1 MRALGARGRRFD
13 PCRPDH
19 RRIPINIEALISDI
33 PNPIYVGYRGSH
45 VHGTYVPSND
55 PNSIDDIDLLS
66 IFIGPKEHYLGFG
79 RRDNYEKFIGEYD
92 IVAYEIRK
100 FFGLLLKG
108 NPNVLHALWIDR
120 QFLLLTTDWW
130 DLIIENRELFS
141 SKQAFFSF
149 SGYARSQLRRMTHYK
164 FEGYM
169 GQKRK
174 ALVEQHGYDT
184 KNASHLIRL
193 LRMGIEF
200 LRTGELTVTRPDAR
214 ELLDIKQGKWTLE
227 RVQAE
232 ANELFENISE
242 VYDKSPLP
250 LAPNKAKAEELLMN
264 IIEDFWRL
272 SK

>member
-1 MRALGARGRRFD
+1 
-13 PCRPDH
+13 
-19 RRIPINIEALISDI
+19 
-33 PNPIYVGYRGSH
+33 
-45 VHGTYVPSND
+45 
-55 PNSIDDIDLLS
+55 
-66 IFIGPKEHYLGFG
+66 
-79 RRDNYEKFIGEYD
+79 
-92 IVAYEIRK
+92 
-100 FFGLLLKG
+100 
-108 NPNVLHALWIDR
+108 
-120 QFLLLTTDWW
+120 
-130 DLIIENRELFS
+130 
-141 SKQAFFSF
+141 
-149 SGYARSQLRRMTHYK
+149 MTHYK